1 MGRYQLSTFANS
13 PLLRRQHDEHG
24 KTHEATASSGSCLQ
38 AAGFPTASS
47 APDPSQTSQTLP
59 QLQRLRSLK
68 RIPPELIPLGV
79 VILFAV
85 FAAVFAMT
93 RKLMTDKTL
102 RLHKSSPKQH

>member
-1 MGRYQLSTFANS
+1 MNTARLMRLQPLRAAAFKQPAFRQPALRQTPLRQARPFHNS
-13 PLLRRQHDEHG
+13 RAMFRTKEDDQ
-24 KTHEATASSGSCLQ
+24 
-38 AAGFPTASS
+38 S
-47 APDPSQTSQTLP
+47 AHTIT
-59 QLQRLRSLK
+59 QRLRSLK